1 MGFFYIIK
9 VIYKKL
15 SSIERYET
23 VKQISPHFP
32 AIGVTTINDSA
43 YMLSKNVKAYRNIIC
58 ARYICYFLYLINVI
72 VLEFGNCQHYFF
84 LPYFFWLLDFGLI
97 LPSNFFPQ
105 WDEPLPWSSHPLVKV
120 KSPMFLLPPLQPNS
134 PLQPSPHPPIT
145 FPASAW

>member
-32 AIGVTTINDSA
+32 AIGVTTINDYT

-105 WDEPLPWSSHPLVKV
+105 
-120 KSPMFLLPPLQPNS
+120 
-134 PLQPSPHPPIT
+134 
-145 FPASAW
+145 